1 MSVFKLPDLGEGLPD
16 AEIVEWHVKV
26 GDKVTVDQPM
36 VSMETAKAVVDVP
49 VPVDGIVKQLFGEP
63 GDVIDTGAP
72 LIEFNTG
79 DAAETADAKADSSNQ
94 ADSGGDSASKL
105 RAEAEEVLKDL
116 DEDSTAKDKPAAKEA
131 IGTVVG
137 QMESSDAVVDSMT
150 DYNGKRAAP
159 AVRALARKLGIDL
172 NTVEA
177 TGTGGVI
184 RPSDVKAA
192 AANPPKQAP
201 QKQATNNQP
210 VAAKPPASKSA
221 TPAKN
226 VAPATSKVVVDD
238 QWQQVKGSRR
248 TMARVMQNA
257 HANVV
262 PTTIM
267 DDADIN
273 NWQAGEDITV
283 RLIRSLVVAA
293 EAEPTLNAWFDGD
306 KLSRRLISHVDVGI
320 AVDTEDGLFVPTMRN
335 CDAMSPEQ
343 VRGAMNNIKAQV
355 KARSIPPE
363 DMKDY
368 TIMLSN
374 FGVYAGRYATPVIT
388 PPCVSIIAA
397 GKLRHDVVPV
407 LGGMEAHRII
417 PLSLT
422 FDHRAVTGGEAAR
435 FLAAMI
441 KDLNQSR

>member
-1 MSVFKLPDLGEGLPD
+1 MSIFNLPDLGEGLPD
-16 AEIVEWHVKV
+16 AEIVEWHIKV
-26 GDKVTVDQPM
+26 GDKVEVDQPM

-49 VPVDGIVKQLFGEP
+49 VPTAGVVVKLYGEP
-63 GDVIDTGAP
+63 GDVIDTGSP
-72 LIEFNTG
+72 LVEFSGATEQ
-79 DAAETADAKADSSNQ
+79 DSEQPSEAKDS
-94 ADSGGDSASKL
+94 DDSAAKL
-105 RAEAEEVLKDL
+105 RAEAEQVLMDL
-116 DEDSTAKDKPAAKEA
+116 DESSPSTEPKKEEA

-137 QMESSDAVVDSMT
+137 QMESSDQVLDSMT
-150 DYNGKRAAP
+150 DFGGKKAAP
-159 AVRALARKLGIDL
+159 AVRALAKKLGVDL
-172 NTVEA
+172 STVTA

-184 RPSDVKAA
+184 RPSDVKTA
-192 AANPPKQAP
+192 AANPPSKSQTNQQPPTTAP
-201 QKQATNNQP
+201 TKAPAQTT
-210 VAAKPPASKSA
+210 PPAVQA
-221 TPAKN
+221 VTQQA
-226 VAPATSKVVVDD
+226 APARSKVVADGE
-238 QWQQVKGSRR
+238 WQQVKGSRR

-273 NWQAGEDITV
+273 NWQAGEDITA

-293 EAEPTLNAWFDGD
+293 DAEPTLNAWFDGD
-306 KLSRRLISHVDVGI
+306 KLSRRLISHVDIGI

-335 CDAMSPEQ
+335 CDALTPQDIRNE
-343 VRGAMNNIKAQV
+343 MNTIKQQV
-355 KARSIPPE
+355 KSRSIPPE
-363 DMKDY
+363 AMKDY

-397 GKLRHDVVPV
+397 GKLRHEVVPV

-441 KDLNQSR
+441 KDLSKSR

>member
-1 MSVFKLPDLGEGLPD
+1 MSIFKLPDLGEGLPD

-26 GDKVTVDQPM
+26 GDTVEVDQPM

-49 VPVDGIVKQLFGEP
+49 VPMAGVVSKLYGEP
-63 GDVIDTGAP
+63 GDVIDTGSP
-72 LIEFNTG
+72 LIEFDTG
-79 DAAETADAKADSSNQ
+79 DGSATAEPE
-94 ADSGGDSASKL
+94 SGDVDTPAKL
-105 RAEAEEVLKDL
+105 RAEAEQVLMDL
-116 DEDSTAKDKPAAKEA
+116 DQEGDAAPAQKEEA

-150 DYNGKRAAP
+150 DFGGKKAAP
-159 AVRALARKLGIDL
+159 AVRALAKKLGVDL
-172 NTVEA
+172 STVAA
-177 TGTGGVI
+177 TGAGGVI

-192 AANPPKQAP
+192 AANPAP
-201 QKQATNNQP
+201 AKPAAP
-210 VAAKPPASKSA
+210 AAKAPAAKPA
-221 TPAKN
+221 PAKP
-226 VAPATSKVVVDD
+226 VASQAAPAATKVVVDD

-257 HANVV
+257 HASVV

-273 NWQAGEDITV
+273 NWQAGEDITA

-293 EAEPTLNAWFDGD
+293 KAEPTLNAWFDGD
-306 KLSRRLISHVDVGI
+306 KLSRRLINHVDVGI

-343 VRGAMNNIKAQV
+343 VRGAMNTIKEQV
-355 KARSIPPE
+355 KTRSIPPE

-388 PPCVSIIAA
+388 PPCVAIIAA

-441 KDLNQSR
+441 KDLSKSR

>member
-1 MSVFKLPDLGEGLPD
+1 MSIFKLPDLGEGLPD

-26 GDKVTVDQPM
+26 GDKVAVDQPM

-49 VPVDGIVKQLFGEP
+49 VPMDGVVSKLYGEP
-63 GDVIDTGAP
+63 GDVIDTGSA
-72 LIEFNTG
+72 LIEFDTG
-79 DAAETADAKADSSNQ
+79 DGSSNV
-94 ADSGGDSASKL
+94 ADEQPATGSEDTPAKL
-105 RAEAEEVLKDL
+105 RAEAEQVLMDL
-116 DEDSTAKDKPAAKEA
+116 DEDKTTAVEAPSEEA

-137 QMESSDAVVDSMT
+137 QMESSDKVLDSMT
-150 DYNGKRAAP
+150 DFGGKKAAP
-159 AVRALARKLGIDL
+159 AVRALAKKLKVDL
-172 NTVEA
+172 STVQA
-177 TGTGGVI
+177 TGAGGVI

-192 AANPPKQAP
+192 AANPPTQTTAP
-201 QKQATNNQP
+201 TPAATP
-210 VAAKPPASKSA
+210 TPKA
-221 TPAKN
+221 TPAPA
-226 VAPATSKVVVDD
+226 APPQAAAPVSKTVVDD
-238 QWQQVKGSRR
+238 SWQQVKGSRR

-257 HANVV
+257 HANIV

-273 NWQAGEDITV
+273 NWQAGEDITA

-293 EAEPTLNAWFDGD
+293 QAEPTLNAWFDGD

-320 AVDTEDGLFVPTMRN
+320 AVDTADGLFVPTMRN
-335 CDAMSPEQ
+335 CDKMTAGD
-343 VRGAMNNIKAQV
+343 VRDAMNNIKNQV
-355 KARSIPPE
+355 KTRSIPPE

-388 PPCVSIIAA
+388 PPCVSIVAA

-441 KDLNQSR
+441 KDLNKTR

>member
-1 MSVFKLPDLGEGLPD
+1 MSIFKLPDLGEGLPD
-16 AEIVEWHVKV
+16 AEIVEWHVQV
-26 GDKVTVDQPM
+26 GDTVEVDQPM

-49 VPVDGIVKQLFGEP
+49 VPTAGVVAKLYGEP

-72 LIEFNTG
+72 LIEFS
-79 DAAETADAKADSSNQ
+79 AD
-94 ADSGGDSASKL
+94 GTSAGTEDTPSQL
-105 RAEAEEVLKDL
+105 RAEAEEVLNDLKDGSDN
-116 DEDSTAKDKPAAKEA
+116 DEPAKEEA

-137 QMESSDAVVDSMT
+137 QMEASNTVINSMQ
-150 DYNGKRAAP
+150 DFGGKKAAP
-159 AVRALARKLGIDL
+159 AVRALAKKLKVDL
-172 NTVEA
+172 ATVEA

-184 RPSDVKAA
+184 RPSDVKKA
-192 AANPPKQAP
+192 AANPQPAAP
-201 QKQATNNQP
+201 AAPTPAPIPAAAP
-210 VAAKPPASKSA
+210 VAPTP
-221 TPAKN
+221 TPAAPKPT
-226 VAPATSKVVVDD
+226 APAVATGD
-238 QWQQVKGSRR
+238 WQQVKGSRR

-257 HANVV
+257 HANIV

-267 DDADIN
+267 DDADIHA
-273 NWQAGEDITV
+273 WLPGQDITG

-293 EAEPTLNAWFDGD
+293 AAEPALNAWFDGE
-306 KLSRRLISHVDVGI
+306 KLARRIIGHVDIGI

-335 CDAMSPEQ
+335 CESLTPEQ
-343 VRGAMNNIKAQV
+343 IRGEMNVIKSQV
-355 KARSIPPE
+355 KSRSIPPE
-363 DMKDY
+363 AMKDY

-397 GKLRHDVVPV
+397 GKLRHEVVPV
-407 LGGMEAHRII
+407 LGGMEAHRTI

-441 KDLNQSR
+441 KDLNQSK

>member
-1 MSVFKLPDLGEGLPD
+1 MSIFKLPDLGEGLPD

-26 GDKVTVDQPM
+26 GDTVEVDQPM

-49 VPVDGIVKQLFGEP
+49 VPTAGVVAKLYGEP
-63 GDVIDTGAP
+63 GDVIDTDAP
-72 LIEFNTG
+72 LIEFSTDG
-79 DAAETADAKADSSNQ
+79 SPAAAADTPSQ
-94 ADSGGDSASKL
+94 L
-105 RAEAEEVLKDL
+105 RAEAEEVLNDL
-116 DEDSTAKDKPAAKEA
+116 SDDSTKEEASQGEA

-137 QMESSDAVVDSMT
+137 QMEASNTVINSMQ
-150 DYNGKRAAP
+150 DFGGKKAAP
-159 AVRALARKLGIDL
+159 AVRALAKKLKVDL

-177 TGTGGVI
+177 TGAGGVI
-184 RPSDVKAA
+184 RPSDVKKA
-192 AANPPKQAP
+192 AANPQPAP
-201 QKQATNNQP
+201 AAPTPAPTPAAAP
-210 VAAKPPASKSA
+210 VAP
-221 TPAKN
+221 TPAPAAPRTTAPV
-226 VAPATSKVVVDD
+226 VATGD
-238 QWQQVKGSRR
+238 WQQVKGSRR

-257 HANVV
+257 HANIV

-267 DDADIN
+267 DDADIHA
-273 NWQAGEDITV
+273 WLPGQDITG

-293 EAEPTLNAWFDGD
+293 AAEPALNAWFDGE
-306 KLSRRLISHVDVGI
+306 KLARRIIGHVDIGI

-335 CDAMSPEQ
+335 CESLTPEQ
-343 VRGAMNNIKAQV
+343 IRGEMNVIKNQV
-355 KARSIPPE
+355 KSRSIPPE
-363 DMKDY
+363 AMKDY

-397 GKLRHDVVPV
+397 GKLRHEVVPV
-407 LGGMEAHRII
+407 LGGMEAHRTI

-441 KDLNQSR
+441 KDLNQSK

>member
-1 MSVFKLPDLGEGLPD
+1 MSIFKLPDLGEGLPD

-26 GDKVTVDQPM
+26 GDKVEVDQPM

-49 VPVDGIVKQLFGEP
+49 VPMDGVVSKLYGEP
-63 GDVIDTGAP
+63 GDVIDTDSP

-79 DAAETADAKADSSNQ
+79 DNANTSANTATTSS
-94 ADSGGDSASKL
+94 DDSAAKL

-116 DEDSTAKDKPAAKEA
+116 DDDNAEEPAAKEA

-137 QMESSDAVVDSMT
+137 QMESSDAVLDSMT
-150 DYNGKRAAP
+150 DFGGKKAAP
-159 AVRALARKLGIDL
+159 AVRALAKKLKVDL
-172 NTVEA
+172 STVEA
-177 TGTGGVI
+177 TGAGGVI

-192 AANPPKQAP
+192 AANPSKKTPSSTPTAKTQFAKAPAKIVPQTSAPKQKVP
-201 QKQATNNQP
+201 TTTQV
-210 VAAKPPASKSA
+210 VA
-221 TPAKN
+221 
-226 VAPATSKVVVDD
+226 DD

-293 EAEPTLNAWFDGD
+293 AAEPTLNAWFDGD
-306 KLSRRLISHVDVGI
+306 KLSRRLISHIDVGI

-335 CDAMSPEQ
+335 CDSLSPEQ
-343 VRGAMNNIKAQV
+343 VRGAMNNIKNQV
-355 KARSIPPE
+355 KTRSIPPE

-441 KDLNQSR
+441 KDLNKSR

>member
-1 MSVFKLPDLGEGLPD
+1 MNIFYLPDLGEGLPD
-16 AEIVEWHVKV
+16 AEIVEWHIKV
-26 GDKVTVDQPM
+26 GDKVEVDQPM

-49 VPVDGIVKQLFGEP
+49 VPTAGIVMKLHGEP
-63 GDVIDTGAP
+63 GDVIDTGAA
-72 LIEFNTG
+72 LVEFSTDG
-79 DAAETADAKADSSNQ
+79 ESATSTASTEAETVDTPA
-94 ADSGGDSASKL
+94 KL
-105 RAEAEEVLKDL
+105 RAEAEQVLKDL
-116 DEDSTAKDKPAAKEA
+116 DKETTEAPKKKEA

-137 QMESSDAVVDSMT
+137 QMESSDSVLDSMT
-150 DYNGKRAAP
+150 DFGGKKAAP
-159 AVRALARKLGIDL
+159 AVRALAKKLGVDL

-177 TGTGGVI
+177 TGAGGVI

-192 AANPPKQAP
+192 AANPPVKPKQSTPAP
-201 QKQATNNQP
+201 VTEKTN
-210 VAAKPPASKSA
+210 A
-221 TPAKN
+221 TPAAPTPA
-226 VAPATSKVVVDD
+226 VQSVTQQAAPAKSKVVADGE
-238 QWQQVKGSRR
+238 WQQVKGSRR

-283 RLIRSLVVAA
+283 RLIRSLVVGAA
-293 EAEPTLNAWFDGD
+293 AEPTLNAWFDGD
-306 KLSRRLISHVDVGI
+306 KLSRRLIGHVDVGI

-335 CDAMSPEQ
+335 CDSLTAQDIRNE
-343 VRGAMNNIKAQV
+343 MNTIKQQV
-355 KARSIPPE
+355 KTRSIPPE
-363 DMKDY
+363 AMKDY

-397 GKLRHDVVPV
+397 GKLRHEVVPV

-441 KDLNQSR
+441 NDLAKSR

>member
-1 MSVFKLPDLGEGLPD
+1 MSIFKLPDLGEGLPD

-26 GDKVTVDQPM
+26 GDKVEVDQPM

-49 VPVDGIVKQLFGEP
+49 VPVAGVVTKLFGEP

-72 LIEFNTG
+72 LVAFDTG
-79 DAAETADAKADSSNQ
+79 DGSAPAPAEEKNDTEIDTPA
-94 ADSGGDSASKL
+94 KL
-105 RAEAEEVLKDL
+105 RAEAEQVLMDL
-116 DEDSTAKDKPAAKEA
+116 DENASTTTAPVETEEKEA

-137 QMESSDAVVDSMT
+137 QMESSDAVVDNMT
-150 DYNGKRAAP
+150 DFGGKKAAP
-159 AVRALARKLGIDL
+159 AVRALAKKLKVDL
-172 NTVEA
+172 NTVTA
-177 TGTGGVI
+177 TGAGGVI

-192 AANPPKQAP
+192 AANPATKTAAPASVAAPKTTNPAQTTNPAP
-201 QKQATNNQP
+201 QAAP
-210 VAAKPPASKSA
+210 VSKP
-221 TPAKN
+221 
-226 VAPATSKVVVDD
+226 VVDD
-238 QWQQVKGSRR
+238 SWQQVKGSRR
-248 TMARVMQNA
+248 TMARVMQNS
-257 HANVV
+257 HANIV

-273 NWQAGEDITV
+273 NWQPGEDITA

-293 EAEPTLNAWFDGD
+293 QAEPTLNAWFDGD

-335 CDAMSPEQ
+335 CDQMSAGD
-343 VRGAMNNIKAQV
+343 VRAAMNNIKTQV
-355 KARSIPPE
+355 KSRSIPPE

-388 PPCVSIIAA
+388 PPCVSIVAA

-441 KDLNQSR
+441 NDLNKSR

>member
-1 MSVFKLPDLGEGLPD
+1 MSIFNLPDLGEGLPD
-16 AEIVEWHVKV
+16 AEIVEWHIKV
-26 GDKVTVDQPM
+26 GDKVEVDQPM

-49 VPVDGIVKQLFGEP
+49 VPTAGIVIKLYGEP

-72 LIEFNTG
+72 LVEFSSEQNQVSKPDDEAADNTT
-79 DAAETADAKADSSNQ
+79 DTPA
-94 ADSGGDSASKL
+94 KL
-105 RAEAEEVLKDL
+105 RAEAEQVLKDL
-116 DEDSTAKDKPAAKEA
+116 DQETADDSNKKEA

-137 QMESSDAVVDSMT
+137 QMESSDKVLDSMT
-150 DYNGKRAAP
+150 DFGGKKAAP
-159 AVRALARKLGIDL
+159 AVRALAKKLGVDL
-172 NTVEA
+172 SLVEA
-177 TGTGGVI
+177 TGSGGVI

-192 AANPPKQAP
+192 AANPPSKPAP
-201 QKQATNNQP
+201 SQATAEKAP
-210 VAAKPPASKSA
+210 VTSTPP
-221 TPAKN
+221 
-226 VAPATSKVVVDD
+226 APATQSVTQQTAPAKSKPVADGE
-238 QWQQVKGSRR
+238 WQQVKGSRR

-273 NWQAGEDITV
+273 NWQAGEDITS
-283 RLIRSLVVAA
+283 RLIRSLVTAA
-293 EAEPTLNAWFDGD
+293 AAEPTLNAWFDGD
-306 KLSRRLISHVDVGI
+306 KLSRRLISHVDIGI

-335 CDAMSPEQ
+335 CDKLTPQDIRHE
-343 VRGAMNNIKAQV
+343 MNTIKQQV
-355 KARSIPPE
+355 KTRSIPPE
-363 DMKDY
+363 AMKDY

-397 GKLRHDVVPV
+397 GKLRHEVVPV

-441 KDLNQSR
+441 NDLSKSK

>member
-1 MSVFKLPDLGEGLPD
+1 MSIFKLPDLGEGLPD

-26 GDKVTVDQPM
+26 GDKVEVDQPM

-49 VPVDGIVKQLFGEP
+49 VPMAGVVTKLHGEP
-63 GDVIDTGAP
+63 GDVIDTGSP
-72 LIEFNTG
+72 LIEFDTG
-79 DAAETADAKADSSNQ
+79 DGSAAEEAVT
-94 ADSGGDSASKL
+94 GDVDTPAKL
-105 RAEAEEVLKDL
+105 RAEAEQVLMDL
-116 DEDSTAKDKPAAKEA
+116 DQDGDAQPADKEEA
-131 IGTVVG
+131 VGTVVG
-137 QMESSDAVVDSMT
+137 QMETSDKVVDSMT
-150 DYNGKRAAP
+150 DFGGKKAAP
-159 AVRALARKLGIDL
+159 AVRALAKKLGVDL
-172 NTVEA
+172 STVEA
-177 TGTGGVI
+177 TGSGGVI

-192 AANPPKQAP
+192 AANPQAKAAPAKPAAP
-201 QKQATNNQP
+201 QQP
-210 VAAKPPASKSA
+210 AAKTAPAQPA
-221 TPAKN
+221 TPAQT
-226 VAPATSKVVVDD
+226 APTPSKVVVDD

-273 NWQAGEDITV
+273 NWQPGEDITA

-293 EAEPTLNAWFDGD
+293 KAEPTLNAWFDGD
-306 KLSRRLISHVDVGI
+306 KLSRRLINHVDVGI

-335 CDAMSPEQ
+335 CDAMTPDQ
-343 VRGAMNNIKAQV
+343 VRAAMNNIKGQV
-355 KARSIPPE
+355 KSRSIPPE

-441 KDLNQSR
+441 NDLSKSR